1 MYTLWS
7 NLMLHEC
14 TQGGVYD
21 ERERDRE
28 RKKKERIMISNNN
41 LFTLFKDKIS
51 SGGTNHS

>member
-21 ERERDRE
+21 ERERL
-28 RKKKERIMISNNN
+28 RKKKKRIMISNNN

>member
-1 MYTLWS
+1 
-7 NLMLHEC
+7 MLNEC

-21 ERERDRE
+21 EKERQRE
-28 RKKKERIMISNNN
+28 KKRERIMISNNN

>member
-1 MYTLWS
+1 
-7 NLMLHEC
+7 MLNEC

-21 ERERDRE
+21 ERERETERE
-28 RKKKERIMISNNN
+28 KKRERIMISNNN